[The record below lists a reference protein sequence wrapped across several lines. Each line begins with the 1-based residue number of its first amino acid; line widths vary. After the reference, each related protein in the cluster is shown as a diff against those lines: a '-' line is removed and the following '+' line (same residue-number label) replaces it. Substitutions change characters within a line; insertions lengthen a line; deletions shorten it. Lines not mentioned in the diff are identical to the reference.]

1 MEFEIVF
8 FFGRRYFHLWFLDK
22 SKMSAEYVAQLV
34 AKLGD
39 LGMTDEDN
47 VKVAEAYAYVD
58 EKEEGALDIDDI
70 GRLLE
75 AAGKP
80 LAGIVVKD

>member
-1 MEFEIVF
+1 
-8 FFGRRYFHLWFLDK
+8 
-22 SKMSAEYVAQLV
+22 MSAEYVAQLV
-34 AKLGD
+34 AKLGN

>member
-1 MEFEIVF
+1 
-8 FFGRRYFHLWFLDK
+8 
-22 SKMSAEYVAQLV
+22 MSAEYVAQLV
-34 AKLGD
+34 AKLGN

-58 EKEEGALDIDDI
+58 EKEEGTLDIDEI

>member
-1 MEFEIVF
+1 
-8 FFGRRYFHLWFLDK
+8 
-22 SKMSAEYVAQLV
+22 MSAEYVAQLV

>member
-1 MEFEIVF
+1 
-8 FFGRRYFHLWFLDK
+8 
-22 SKMSAEYVAQLV
+22 MSAEYVAQLV
-34 AKLGD
+34 TKLGN

-58 EKEEGALDIDDI
+58 EKEEGTLDIDEI

>member
-1 MEFEIVF
+1 
-8 FFGRRYFHLWFLDK
+8 
-22 SKMSAEYVAQLV
+22 MSAEYVEQLTAQV
-34 AKLGD
+34 AA
-39 LGMTDEDN
+39 LGMNAEDN

-58 EKEEGALDIDDI
+58 EKETGLLDIDDI

-80 LAGIVVKD
+80 LPGSFTHDLAEI